1 MIYKLLPLVIA
12 MSLAGCGTIGNY
24 ARTMPEPQI
33 TRPAVKNEP
42 VLLAPASGPIT
53 VAVYNFRDMTGQRK
67 ASTMIAQLSS
77 AVTQGADA
85 YLVKSLQEVGSG
97 RWFKVLERGGL
108 DNIVK
113 ERQLIRQMREL
124 YQGKDAQP
132 LPPMMFAGMIIE
144 GGIIGYDSNTM
155 TGGSGARLLGIG
167 ASTQYSQDEVTI
179 SLRAVSVATGEVL
192 VSINTSKTVISFQD
206 KVGVLRFND
215 IGTQSLEL
223 ETGSATNESMNRAV
237 QVTIHA
243 AVIEMIKEG
252 ERKGHWQYRKE
263 PPVAMAVPVP
273 TPIAAQ
279 EVTTLPPA
287 PAPVEVQA
295 VQTPA
300 PVAVIQPEP
309 INAKET
315 NNELVQAQTSQAPA
329 GDKKPS
335 TPAPQ
340 QSDVGTSNG
349 AIKETA
355 PTVEKTEKENTSSVS
370 NKVFYKTKFQSRVRK
385 EPKQSAPVVNVL
397 KEGAVVEATQ
407 IRAGWLLVKVDDG
420 QVLGW
425 IGSSVVEKQ

>member
-1 MIYKLLPLVIA
+1 MATTMIYKLLPLVIA
-12 MSLAGCGTIGNY
+12 MSLAGCGTIGNKL
-24 ARTMPEPQI
+24 RTMPEPEV

-85 YLVKSLQEVGSG
+85 YLVKSLQEVGGG

-192 VSINTSKTVISFQD
+192 VAINTTKTVISFQD

-215 IGTQSLEL
+215 LGTESLEL
-223 ETGSATNESMNRAV
+223 ETGAATNESMNRAV

-243 AVIEMIKEG
+243 AVIEMVKEG
-252 ERKGHWQYRKE
+252 ERKGHWQYKKD
-263 PPVAMAVPVP
+263 PPVAMAVPAP
-273 TPIAAQ
+273 TPIEAQ

-287 PAPVEVQA
+287 PPPAVTAQVE
-295 VQTPA
+295 TKEIPA
-300 PVAVIQPEP
+300 PVLIPVLLPEP
-309 INAKET
+309 IKAKET
-315 NNELVQAQTSQAPA
+315 NDELGQPQAP
-329 GDKKPS
+329 KLPVVSEKP
-335 TPAPQ
+335 PAP
-340 QSDVGTSNG
+340 VV
-349 AIKETA
+349 AK
-355 PTVEKTEKENTSSVS
+355 PEKENTSPVS
-370 NKVFYKTKFQSRVRK
+370 NKVFYKTKVQARIRK
-385 EPKQSAPVVNVL
+385 DPNQSAPVVNVL
-397 KEGAVVEATQ
+397 KEGAVVEVTQ
-407 IRAGWLLVKVDDG
+407 IQMGWLLVKLDDG

-425 IGSSVVEKQ
+425 VGSSVVEKQ